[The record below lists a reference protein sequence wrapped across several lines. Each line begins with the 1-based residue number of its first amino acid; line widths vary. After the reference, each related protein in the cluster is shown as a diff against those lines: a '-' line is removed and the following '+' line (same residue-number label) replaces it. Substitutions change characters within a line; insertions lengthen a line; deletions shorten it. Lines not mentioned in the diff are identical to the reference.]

1 MPATP
6 AAVSAP
12 TPALRIL
19 RLQESAG
26 NAAVASVLNRQPVE
40 APSRPMVRRGS
51 RGPAVSDV
59 QSRLNTANPPAT
71 PPLAVDSIFG
81 PLTHGATVDFQNA
94 AELVPDGIVG
104 PLTHAALDARQ
115 GPGPAPPPTPPTPGT
130 LTPEQE
136 ADALAFNAT
145 YDQQSVRMIQQQV
158 GVPVNGVM
166 DAATVQAVARFQ
178 QQHSLPVNGQVD
190 ETTLNPMIADRVA
203 VLMHDHAIHL
213 VVDLND
219 LDITTDTLS
228 VHFVSTQTA
237 PSAVKFETGGVR
249 VVTLGRAA
257 FANAAVLHQE
267 IETQLQAAA
276 PLPNLPGPAPTVLD
290 PMDAQIVALLNSNK
304 IADPRSVMIIQGL
317 LTAPVDGVWSAEL
330 VQRVAGFQ
338 QLNGIPANGLIEDK
352 LTLPAMVE
360 RLKSAGDND
369 AILRLIVDFYDFA
382 ENGNLISVYFDP
394 TMGTGKVAF
403 AGVRRDAEQA
413 GSIQVGPEGMNQP
426 FEGIVHTLAHE
437 MEHIRQLTGGPAAS
451 ATREFLAH
459 SIGVMAEGI
468 PEEAIEDHDQMT
480 NPRRPFGFANNA
492 RRTVNEWNKMPAADQ
507 QQHRDRF
514 LQDHD
519 KVFDR
524 IRAGTPEAVIH
535 AKLLQ
540 AWTDA
545 RNKLP

>member
-1 MPATP
+1 M
-6 AAVSAP
+6 
-12 TPALRIL
+12 
-19 RLQESAG
+19 
-26 NAAVASVLNRQPVE
+26 VA
-40 APSRPMVRRGS
+40 
-51 RGPAVSDV
+51 
-59 QSRLNTANPPAT
+59 
-71 PPLAVDSIFG
+71 
-81 PLTHGATVDFQNA
+81 
-94 AELVPDGIVG
+94 
-104 PLTHAALDARQ
+104 
-115 GPGPAPPPTPPTPGT
+115 
-130 LTPEQE
+130 
-136 ADALAFNAT
+136 
-145 YDQQSVRMIQQQV
+145 
-158 GVPVNGVM
+158 
-166 DAATVQAVARFQ
+166 
-178 QQHSLPVNGQVD
+178 
-190 ETTLNPMIADRVA
+190 
-203 VLMHDHAIHL
+203 
-213 VVDLND
+213 
-219 LDITTDTLS
+219 
-228 VHFVSTQTA
+228 
-237 PSAVKFETGGVR
+237 
-249 VVTLGRAA
+249 
-257 FANAAVLHQE
+257 
-267 IETQLQAAA
+267 
-276 PLPNLPGPAPTVLD
+276 
-290 PMDAQIVALLNSNK
+290 
-304 IADPRSVMIIQGL
+304 
-317 LTAPVDGVWSAEL
+317 
-330 VQRVAGFQ
+330 
-338 QLNGIPANGLIEDK
+338 
-352 LTLPAMVE
+352 
-360 RLKSAGDND
+360 RLKSNNEND

-468 PEEAIEDHDQMT
+468 PEEEIEDHDQMT

-524 IRAGTPEAVIH
+524 IRTGTPEAVIH

>member
-1 MPATP
+1 
-6 AAVSAP
+6 
-12 TPALRIL
+12 
-19 RLQESAG
+19 
-26 NAAVASVLNRQPVE
+26 
-40 APSRPMVRRGS
+40 
-51 RGPAVSDV
+51 
-59 QSRLNTANPPAT
+59 
-71 PPLAVDSIFG
+71 
-81 PLTHGATVDFQNA
+81 
-94 AELVPDGIVG
+94 
-104 PLTHAALDARQ
+104 
-115 GPGPAPPPTPPTPGT
+115 
-130 LTPEQE
+130 
-136 ADALAFNAT
+136 
-145 YDQQSVRMIQQQV
+145 
-158 GVPVNGVM
+158 
-166 DAATVQAVARFQ
+166 
-178 QQHSLPVNGQVD
+178 
-190 ETTLNPMIADRVA
+190 MIADRVA

-249 VVTLGRAA
+249 VITLGPAA

-317 LTAPVDGVWSAEL
+317 LTAPIDGVWSAEL

-352 LTLPAMVE
+352 LTLPAMVA
-360 RLKSAGDND
+360 RLKSNNEND

-468 PEEAIEDHDQMT
+468 PEEADRGPRPDDEPAAAVRLRQQRPPHRQRVEQDAGRGSAAAPRPLLAGSRQGLRPDPDRAR
-480 NPRRPFGFANNA
+480 PRRSSTRSCCRPGPTPATSCREGRRPGAGSAA
-492 RRTVNEWNKMPAADQ
+492 RRGGRSPTTATRRSSSTPGSPRATATAPRASCSRRLRRRAAGRGRRRWTTTAIRRSATTTSSSLPAESLTTELDLPYWYRLPGPGDYELVVYYQADEPLALDVPGLV
-507 QQHRDRF
+507 R
-514 LQDHD
+514 
-519 KVFDR
+519 
-524 IRAGTPEAVIH
+524 GTH
-535 AKLLQ
+535 SS
-540 AWTDA
+540 A
-545 RNKLP
+545 RVPLPWRP